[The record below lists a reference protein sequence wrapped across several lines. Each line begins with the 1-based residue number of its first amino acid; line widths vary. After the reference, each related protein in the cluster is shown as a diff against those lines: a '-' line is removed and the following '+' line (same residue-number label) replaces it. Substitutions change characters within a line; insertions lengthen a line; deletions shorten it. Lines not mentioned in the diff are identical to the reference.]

1 MMPPRSIT
9 TSLCSALALALSGLL
24 AGGVLLAQDG
34 GPGESVEVRELKA
47 ALRLSRDQLAAEQK
61 RGGEVESQRKA
72 LVESL
77 SEAVRVSEEQMAS
90 SRETQLKLQ
99 AFGVDLFT
107 QDDNSL
113 EQRLLKAVRDLDI
126 AQQEI
131 ERQSAAVSQLS
142 ESFMKVVKSAPQLS
156 DAQRAEAEA
165 AIASAG
171 KALPSRSVN
180 SEGGT
185 GTDDVSKAK
194 VVSIDSGVGLVVF
207 DAGRRS
213 GVRVGTPVTVLRGD
227 RPIYSAMIVDVRDS
241 ISGAVL
247 QDRMADGGE
256 VEVGDGIRLL
266 PEQKTL

>member
-1 MMPPRSIT
+1 MILLRSIIRL
-9 TSLCSALALALSGLL
+9 LCSAFAVAVAGLL
-24 AGGVLLAQDG
+24 AGGMLVAQDG
-34 GPGESVEVRELKA
+34 GGGESVEVRELKA
-47 ALRLSRDQLAAEQK
+47 ALRLSRDQVAAEQK
-61 RGGEVESQRKA
+61 RAGEIESQRKI

-77 SEAVRVSEEQMAS
+77 SEAVRVSEEQMIS

-99 AFGVDLFT
+99 AFGIDLFT

-126 AQQEI
+126 AQQEV
-131 ERQSAAVSQLS
+131 ERQSAAIAQLS
-142 ESFMKVVKSAPQLS
+142 ESFMKVLKSVPQLS
-156 DAQRAEAEA
+156 DERRVEAEA
-165 AIASAG
+165 AIAAAG
-171 KALPSRSVN
+171 AVIIPKAGESGSGDDISR
-180 SEGGT
+180 
-185 GTDDVSKAK
+185 AR
-194 VVSIDSGVGLVVF
+194 VVSIDSGVGLIVF
-207 DAGRRS
+207 DAGRGS

>member
-1 MMPPRSIT
+1 MAITPSIT
-9 TSLCSALALALSGLL
+9 ISLRSALAVAVLGLWS
-24 AGGVLLAQDG
+24 GGVLVAQDG
-34 GPGESVEVRELKA
+34 VGGESIEVRELKV
-47 ALRLSRDQLAAEQK
+47 ALRLSQDQLAAEQK
-61 RGGEVESQRKA
+61 RSGEVESQRMV

-77 SEAVRVSEEQMAS
+77 SEAVRVSEEQMVS
-90 SRETQLKLQ
+90 SRETELKLQ

-126 AQQEI
+126 TQQAI
-131 ERQSAAVSQLS
+131 ERQAAAISQLS
-142 ESFMKVVKSAPQLS
+142 ESFMKVLKSAPQLS
-156 DAQRAEAEA
+156 GAQRAEADA

-171 KALPSRSVN
+171 RALSARAVSPDN
-180 SEGGT
+180 SASA
-185 GTDDVSKAK
+185 DDVSKAR

>member
-1 MMPPRSIT
+1 MILSRSVT
-9 TSLCSALALALSGLL
+9 RSLCSAFAVAVSGLL
-24 AGGVLLAQDG
+24 ACGTLVAQDG
-34 GPGESVEVRELKA
+34 GSGESVEVRELRA
-47 ALRLSRDQLAAEQK
+47 ALRLSQDQFAAEQK
-61 RGGEVESQRKA
+61 RAGDIESQRKI

-77 SEAVRVSEEQMAS
+77 SEAVRVSEEQMIS

-99 AFGVDLFT
+99 AFGIDLFT

-126 AQQEI
+126 AQQEV
-131 ERQSAAVSQLS
+131 ERQSAAIAQLS
-142 ESFMKVVKSAPQLS
+142 ESFMKVLKSVPQLS
-156 DAQRAEAEA
+156 DERRVEAEA
-165 AIASAG
+165 AIAAAG
-171 KALPSRSVN
+171 AVITPKVGDVAGSGDDISR
-180 SEGGT
+180 
-185 GTDDVSKAK
+185 AR
-194 VVSIDSGVGLVVF
+194 VVSIDNGVGLVVF

-213 GVRVGTPVTVLRGD
+213 GIRVGTPVTVLRGD

>member
-1 MMPPRSIT
+1 MMLSRSII
-9 TSLCSALALALSGLL
+9 SPVCSALAVAVTALLV
-24 AGGVLLAQDG
+24 GGGMAAQDG
-34 GPGESVEVRELKA
+34 GTGESVEVRELKA
-47 ALRLSRDQLAAEQK
+47 ALLLSREQFAAEQR
-61 RGGEVESQRKA
+61 RGGEIEAQRKV
-72 LVESL
+72 LIESL

-107 QDDNSL
+107 KGDNSL

-131 ERQSAAVSQLS
+131 ERQSAAISQLS
-142 ESFMKVVKSAPQLS
+142 ESFMKLVKSAPQLS
-156 DAQRAEAEA
+156 EAQRAEAEA

-171 KALPSRSVN
+171 KARPSRAVN
-180 SEGGT
+180 SDGAAD
-185 GTDDVSKAK
+185 TDDLSKAK

>member
-1 MMPPRSIT
+1 MLLFRSLFN
-9 TSLCSALALALSGLL
+9 SLGSALAVAVVGLWVDGVVVAQEGGSG
-24 AGGVLLAQDG
+24 D
-34 GPGESVEVRELKA
+34 SVEVRELQV
-47 ALRLSRDQLAAEQK
+47 ALRLSREQLAAEQK
-61 RGGEVESQRKA
+61 RGSEVEAQRKA

-77 SEAVRVSEEQMAS
+77 SEAVRVSEEQMVS

-107 QDDNSL
+107 QDDKSL

-131 ERQSAAVSQLS
+131 DRQGTAISQLS
-142 ESFMKVVKSAPQLS
+142 ETFMKVLKSSPQLS
-156 DAQRAEAEA
+156 ESQRREAEA
-165 AIASAG
+165 AIAFAG
-171 KALPSRSVN
+171 KALPSRASD
-180 SEGGT
+180 GGS
-185 GTDDVSKAK
+185 GAVGEDVSKAR
-194 VVSIDSGVGLVVF
+194 VVSIDSAVGLVVF

-213 GVRVGTPVTVLRGD
+213 GVRVGTPITVLRAD
-227 RPIYSAMIVDVRDS
+227 KPIYSAMIVDVRDS

>member
-1 MMPPRSIT
+1 MILSRSIT
-9 TSLCSALALALSGLL
+9 RSLCSAFAVAVAGLL
-24 AGGVLLAQDG
+24 AAATVAAQEGGT
-34 GPGESVEVRELKA
+34 GESVEVRELKA
-47 ALRLSRDQLAAEQK
+47 ALRLSQDQLVAEQE
-61 RGGEVESQRKA
+61 RSAEIESQRKT

-77 SEAVRVSEEQMAS
+77 SEAVRVSEEQMIS

-99 AFGVDLFT
+99 AFGIDLFT

-126 AQQEI
+126 AQQEA
-131 ERQSAAVSQLS
+131 ERQSAAIAQLS
-142 ESFMKVVKSAPQLS
+142 ESFMKVLKSVPQLS
-156 DAQRAEAEA
+156 EEHRVEAEA
-165 AIASAG
+165 AIAASGAVISPKDGDVAG
-171 KALPSRSVN
+171 GDDISR
-180 SEGGT
+180 
-185 GTDDVSKAK
+185 AR

>member
-1 MMPPRSIT
+1 MNHFRPLFRQNAT
-9 TSLCSALALALSGLL
+9 AFAVVAACLL
-24 AGGVLLAQDG
+24 AGGRLEAQDG
-34 GPGESVEVRELKA
+34 GGAAESVEVRELKA
-47 ALRLSRDQLAAEQK
+47 ALRLSQDQLVAEQ
-61 RGGEVESQRKA
+61 RRAGEIEAQRRL

-77 SEAVRVSEEQMAS
+77 SEAVRVSEEQMVA

-131 ERQSAAVSQLS
+131 ERQSGAIARLS
-142 ESFMKVVKSAPQLS
+142 ESFLKFLKSAPQLS
-156 DAQRAEAEA
+156 DEARAEAEA
-165 AIASAG
+165 AIAAAG
-171 KALPSRSVN
+171 AGIARES
-180 SEGGT
+180 GGT
-185 GTDDVSKAK
+185 VDGGNFSHAR

-213 GVRVGTPVTVLRGD
+213 GVRVGTPVTVLRGE
-227 RPIYSAMIVDVRDS
+227 RPIYTAMIVDVRDS

-266 PEQKTL
+266 PGQKTL

>member
-1 MMPPRSIT
+1 MKLTYAIPS
-9 TSLCSALALALSGLL
+9 SVCSALAVAVAGLL
-24 AGGVLLAQDG
+24 VGGVLVAQDG
-34 GPGESVEVRELKA
+34 GADESVEVRELRA
-47 ALRLSRDQLAAEQK
+47 ALLLSRDQLAAERE
-61 RGGEVESQRKA
+61 RGREIEEQRKA

-77 SEAVRVSEEQMAS
+77 SEAVRVSEEQMVS
-90 SRETQLKLQ
+90 SRETKLKLQ

-107 QDDNSL
+107 REDNSL

-131 ERQSAAVSQLS
+131 ERQSGVISQLS
-142 ESFMKVVKSAPQLS
+142 ELFMKVLKSAPQLTE
-156 DAQRAEAEA
+156 AQRKEAET
-165 AIASAG
+165 AIAAADKTLSTRPNDAASG
-171 KALPSRSVN
+171 
-180 SEGGT
+180 
-185 GTDDVSKAK
+185 DDISKAK

-213 GVRVGTPVTVLRGD
+213 GVRIGTPITVVRGD
-227 RPIYSAMIVDVRDS
+227 RTIYSAMIVDVRES

>member
-1 MMPPRSIT
+1 MILSRSIT
-9 TSLCSALALALSGLL
+9 LSLCSAFAVVVAGLL
-24 AGGVLLAQDG
+24 AAATVGAQEGGA
-34 GPGESVEVRELKA
+34 GESVEVRELRA
-47 ALRLSRDQLAAEQK
+47 ALRLSQDQLAAEQQ
-61 RGGEVESQRKA
+61 RSAEIESQRKV

-77 SEAVRVSEEQMAS
+77 SEAVRVSEEQMIS
-90 SRETQLKLQ
+90 SRENQLKLQ
-99 AFGVDLFT
+99 AFGVYLFT

-126 AQQEI
+126 ARQEV
-131 ERQSAAVSQLS
+131 ERQSAVIARLS
-142 ESFMKVVKSAPQLS
+142 ESFMKVLKSVPQLS
-156 DAQRAEAEA
+156 DERRGEAEA
-165 AIASAG
+165 AIAAAG
-171 KALPSRSVN
+171 AVITPKSGEAV
-180 SEGGT
+180 GA
-185 GTDDVSKAK
+185 DDISKAR

-213 GVRVGTPVTVLRGD
+213 GIRVGTPVTVLRGD

-266 PEQKTL
+266 PEQRTL

>member
-1 MMPPRSIT
+1 MILSRSIT
-9 TSLCSALALALSGLL
+9 RSLCSAFAVAVAGLL
-24 AGGVLLAQDG
+24 AAATLAAQEGGT
-34 GPGESVEVRELKA
+34 GESVEVRELKA
-47 ALRLSRDQLAAEQK
+47 ALRLSQDQLAAEQQRSAK
-61 RGGEVESQRKA
+61 IESQRKA

-77 SEAVRVSEEQMAS
+77 SEAVRVSEEQMIS

-99 AFGVDLFT
+99 AFGIDLFT

-131 ERQSAAVSQLS
+131 ERQSSAIARLS
-142 ESFMKVVKSAPQLS
+142 ESFMKVLKSAPQLPEER
-156 DAQRAEAEA
+156 RAEAEA
-165 AIASAG
+165 AIAAAG
-171 KALPSRSVN
+171 AVITPKV
-180 SEGGT
+180 GDDGT
-185 GTDDVSKAK
+185 GDDLSRAR

-213 GVRVGTPVTVLRGD
+213 GVRVGTPITVLRGD